1 MRASAAAC
9 DARITCQPSLVG
21 PARREGCGQGLV
33 WGCKKVRCTPQQTG
47 NGTECG
53 VFVNRTAEY
62 RAGGFQLDFNLESIM
77 AYERDRLTLELF
89 KGQLLA

>member
-1 MRASAAAC
+1 M
-9 DARITCQPSLVG
+9 
-21 PARREGCGQGLV
+21 
-33 WGCKKVRCTPQQTG
+33 
-47 NGTECG
+47 
-53 VFVNRTAEY
+53 FVNRTAEY